1 LFFVLFNKGTIL
13 VNDIYV
19 SCFASVKNHQLAQIF
34 MAPFRWY
41 YQLTRFISI
50 IEPFANN
57 QTNGMHWLMK
67 LLYQFVSF
75 IQPSTL
81 QLL

>member
-1 LFFVLFNKGTIL
+1 
-13 VNDIYV
+13 
-19 SCFASVKNHQLAQIF
+19 

-50 IEPFANN
+50 TEPFANN

-75 IQPSTL
+75 VQPSTL